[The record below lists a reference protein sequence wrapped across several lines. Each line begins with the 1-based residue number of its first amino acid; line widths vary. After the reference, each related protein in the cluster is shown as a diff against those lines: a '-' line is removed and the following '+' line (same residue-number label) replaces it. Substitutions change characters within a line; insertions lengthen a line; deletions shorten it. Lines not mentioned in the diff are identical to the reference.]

1 MGGSVSPR
9 VPRAAAV
16 TALERSLLPLPQ
28 CTGRLRRRRR
38 QQHHRP
44 PRGLRRR
51 LLRSRARGLL
61 AAARGEPGSDGEAPA
76 GRPSLSRP
84 APPRPARWC
93 PTPRPRQPG
102 RFLVGAGG
110 GPGEVRPPHG
120 RGASAPRA
128 RHGRVRALHKGRT
141 PGGQWEGAAGPRRGL
156 SGWGGGGGALGA
168 GGTTPLPS
176 VSKSPALPA
185 CRPQRCLPLL
195 GGDDDEGGGG
205 RPASGGSLA
214 LPGFSGSEQSVCL
227 ARGPMRIE

>member
-16 TALERSLLPLPQ
+16 TARERSLLPLPQ

-38 QQHHRP
+38 RQHHRP

-51 LLRSRARGLL
+51 LLRSPARGAL

-84 APPRPARWC
+84 APPRSARSC
-93 PTPRPRQPG
+93 PTPRRRQPG

-128 RHGRVRALHKGRT
+128 RHGRIRALHKGRA
-141 PGGQWEGAAGPRRGL
+141 PGGQWEGAAGGAPRAVRLGRGRGCAGRRRHHPL
-156 SGWGGGGGALGA
+156 SERFQITGPARLSPTEVPSSLG
-168 GGTTPLPS
+168 
-176 VSKSPALPA
+176 
-185 CRPQRCLPLL
+185 R
-195 GGDDDEGGGG
+195 
-205 RPASGGSLA
+205 
-214 LPGFSGSEQSVCL
+214 
-227 ARGPMRIE
+227 